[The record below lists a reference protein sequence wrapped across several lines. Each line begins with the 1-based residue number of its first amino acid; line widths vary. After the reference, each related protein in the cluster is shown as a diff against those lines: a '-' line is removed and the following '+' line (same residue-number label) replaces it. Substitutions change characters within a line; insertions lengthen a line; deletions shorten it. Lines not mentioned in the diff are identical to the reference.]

1 MEIKDVKIVR
11 LTSGEDLI
19 AGLIEADGTYYL
31 KSPMIFILK
40 DTGRTFALMLQ
51 NWLPVQIMK
60 MNESVLKSK
69 DVLFVAEPEEN
80 FAEYYLDQVQEMEE
94 EIQAKLELKKIQ
106 KSGTDDPDSM
116 DWINKLE
123 DMEMSKG
130 ELIH

>member
-80 FAEYYLDQVQEMEE
+80 FAEYYLNQVQEMEE

-106 KSGTDDPDSM
+106 KSGTDDSDSM

>member
-1 MEIKDVKIVR
+1 MESKDIKIVR

-19 AGLIEADGTYYL
+19 TGLIEADGTYYL
-31 KSPMIFILK
+31 KSPMVFILK
-40 DTGRTFALMLQ
+40 DTGRTFALLLQ

-80 FAEYYLDQVQEMEE
+80 FSQYYLDQVQEMEE
-94 EIQAKLELKKIQ
+94 EIQAKLEMKKIQ
-106 KSGTDDPDSM
+106 KSGTGEPGNM
-116 DWINKLE
+116 DWINVLE

>member
-80 FAEYYLDQVQEMEE
+80 FAEYYLNQVQEMEE

-116 DWINKLE
+116 DWIHVLE
-123 DMEMSKG
+123 DMEISKN

>member
-19 AGLIEADGTYYL
+19 AGLLEADGTYYL

-60 MNESVLKSK
+60 MNEAVLKSK

-80 FAEYYLDQVQEMEE
+80 FAEYYLNQVQEMEE
-94 EIQAKLELKKIQ
+94 EIKAKLELKKIQ

-116 DWINKLE
+116 DWIHVLE
-123 DMEMSKG
+123 DMEISKN

>member
-1 MEIKDVKIVR
+1 MEVKDVKIVR

-19 AGLIEADGTYYL
+19 TGLIEADGTYYL
-31 KSPMIFILK
+31 KSPMVFILK
-40 DTGRTFALMLQ
+40 DTGRTFALLLQ

-80 FAEYYLDQVQEMEE
+80 FSQYYLDQVQEMEE

-106 KSGTDDPDSM
+106 KSGTDEPGNM
-116 DWINKLE
+116 DWINVLE

>member
-1 MEIKDVKIVR
+1 METKDVKIVR

-19 AGLIEADGTYYL
+19 CGLIEADGTYYL

-80 FAEYYLDQVQEMEE
+80 FAEYYLNQVQEMEE

>member
-1 MEIKDVKIVR
+1 MESKDIKIVR

-19 AGLIEADGTYYL
+19 TGLIEADGTYYL
-31 KSPMIFILK
+31 KSPMVFILK
-40 DTGRTFALMLQ
+40 DTGRTFALLLQ

-80 FAEYYLDQVQEMEE
+80 FSQYYLDQVQEMEE

-106 KSGTDDPDSM
+106 KSGTDEPGNM
-116 DWINKLE
+116 DWINVLE

>member
-69 DVLFVAEPEEN
+69 DVLFVAEPEES

-94 EIQAKLELKKIQ
+94 EIKAKLELKKLKNI
-106 KSGTDDPDSM
+106 GMEEPGNM
-116 DWINKLE
+116 DWIHVLE
-123 DMEMSKG
+123 DMEISKN

>member
-1 MEIKDVKIVR
+1 
-11 LTSGEDLI
+11 
-19 AGLIEADGTYYL
+19 
-31 KSPMIFILK
+31 
-40 DTGRTFALMLQ
+40 
-51 NWLPVQIMK
+51 
-60 MNESVLKSK
+60 
-69 DVLFVAEPEEN
+69 
-80 FAEYYLDQVQEMEE
+80 MEE

>member
-80 FAEYYLDQVQEMEE
+80 FAEYYLNQVQEMEE

>member
-1 MEIKDVKIVR
+1 MEVKDVKIVR

-31 KSPMIFILK
+31 KSPMVFILK
-40 DTGRTFALMLQ
+40 DTGRTFALILQ

-80 FAEYYLDQVQEMEE
+80 FSQYYLDQVQEMEE
-94 EIQAKLELKKIQ
+94 EIQAKLELKKIK
-106 KSGTDDPDSM
+106 KSGTDEPVNM
-116 DWINKLE
+116 DWINVLE

>member
-1 MEIKDVKIVR
+1 METKDVKIVR

-19 AGLIEADGTYYL
+19 AGLLEADGTYYL

-80 FAEYYLDQVQEMEE
+80 FAEYYLNQVQ
-94 EIQAKLELKKIQ
+94 
-106 KSGTDDPDSM
+106 
-116 DWINKLE
+116 
-123 DMEMSKG
+123 
-130 ELIH
+130 

>member
-19 AGLIEADGTYYL
+19 CGLIEADGTYYL

-80 FAEYYLDQVQEMEE
+80 FAEYYLNQVQEMEE

>member
-1 MEIKDVKIVR
+1 MESKDIKIVR

-19 AGLIEADGTYYL
+19 TGLIEADGTYYL
-31 KSPMIFILK
+31 KSPMVFILK

-51 NWLPVQIMK
+51 NWLSVQIMK
-60 MNESVLKSK
+60 MNECVLKSK

-94 EIQAKLELKKIQ
+94 EIKAKLELKKIK
-106 KSGTDDPDSM
+106 KSGTDEPVNM
-116 DWINKLE
+116 DWINVLE

>member
-1 MEIKDVKIVR
+1 MEVKDVKIVR

-19 AGLIEADGTYYL
+19 AGLIEADGTFYL
-31 KSPMIFILK
+31 KSPMVFILK
-40 DTGRTFALMLQ
+40 DTGRTFALLLQ

-80 FAEYYLDQVQEMEE
+80 FSQYYLDQVQEMEE

-106 KSGTDDPDSM
+106 KSGTDEPGNM
-116 DWINKLE
+116 DWINVLE

>member
-1 MEIKDVKIVR
+1 MEIKDVKIIR

-19 AGLIEADGTYYL
+19 SGLLEADGTYYL

-60 MNESVLKSK
+60 MNEAVLKSK
-69 DVLFVAEPEEN
+69 DILLVSEPEEN
-80 FAEYYLDQVQEMEE
+80 FAEYYLNQVEEMEE

-116 DWINKLE
+116 DWIHVLE
-123 DMEMSKG
+123 DMEISKN

>member
-1 MEIKDVKIVR
+1 MESKDIKIVR

-19 AGLIEADGTYYL
+19 TGLIEADGTYYL
-31 KSPMIFILK
+31 KSPMVFILK
-40 DTGRTFALMLQ
+40 DTGRTFALLLQ

-80 FAEYYLDQVQEMEE
+80 FSQYYLDQVQEMEE
-94 EIQAKLELKKIQ
+94 EIQAKLEMKKIQ
-106 KSGTDDPDSM
+106 KSGTDEPGNM
-116 DWINKLE
+116 DWINVLE

>member
-1 MEIKDVKIVR
+1 MEIKDVKIIR

-19 AGLIEADGTYYL
+19 AGLLEADGTYYL

-60 MNESVLKSK
+60 MNEAVLKSK
-69 DVLFVAEPEEN
+69 DILLVSEPEEN
-80 FAEYYLDQVQEMEE
+80 FAEYYLNQVEEMEE

-116 DWINKLE
+116 DWIHVLE
-123 DMEMSKG
+123 DMEISKN